1 MNWLI
6 IVSNITFALI
16 AALLCTLSW
25 KTLKKI
31 KHLNVGKSFWLPVFT
46 SGLLFTICSIITI
59 FNETVFTSTIAVE
72 IEQVAQL
79 IAFCSLSIGIYSYSK
94 MIRKNLPADF
104 TIPDAKS
111 TQHGDVDAYI
121 ASTRSVGKKTLTQ
134 NNLNI
139 ETVSGC
145 NHQLGYLSTF
155 PTNSSLPEECL
166 SCNKVMECKQFNHS
180 KQDPKVTV
188 LSRFHR

>member
-6 IVSNITFALI
+6 IVSNITFGLT

-25 KTLKKI
+25 NTLKKI
-31 KHLNVGKSFWLPVFT
+31 KHLNVGKSFWLPVFM
-46 SGLLFTICSIITI
+46 SGLLFAICSIITI
-59 FNETVFTSTIAVE
+59 FNETFFSSTIAVE

-104 TIPDAKS
+104 IVPDANS
-111 TQHGDVDAYI
+111 TQHGDMDAYI
-121 ASTRSVGKKTLTQ
+121 ASTRSVGKKTTTSS
-134 NNLNI
+134 NLSI

-166 SCNKVMECKQFNHS
+166 SCNKVLACKQS
-180 KQDPKVTV
+180 
-188 LSRFHR
+188 